1 MFRVAISKWQANHFV
16 RVTRDSQHKVSYR
29 PFQNNLTV
37 PGPSTDTSDDSGCL
51 SQDTRNHKTVF
62 LSRIYST
69 VVSRVFFCAGFRG
82 GWISQR
88 SGCLSQNLDPQR
100 GYSEVSGD
108 FIQHFQANPIS
119 SFFLFF
125 CRQSCKNKSIR
136 DCLQSGFS
144 TLTMEAGSQCEMSLS
159 IFYPTR
165 RHILDDSCLE

>member
-69 VVSRVFFCAGFRG
+69 VVSRVFFCVPDFVVDGLASVRDVSVRIWTRREVTPRFLVILFNIFRQ
-82 GWISQR
+82 I
-88 SGCLSQNLDPQR
+88 LFHL
-100 GYSEVSGD
+100 
-108 FIQHFQANPIS
+108 
-119 SFFLFF
+119 FFLFF

-136 DCLQSGFS
+136 DCL
-144 TLTMEAGSQCEMSLS
+144 
-159 IFYPTR
+159 
-165 RHILDDSCLE
+165 